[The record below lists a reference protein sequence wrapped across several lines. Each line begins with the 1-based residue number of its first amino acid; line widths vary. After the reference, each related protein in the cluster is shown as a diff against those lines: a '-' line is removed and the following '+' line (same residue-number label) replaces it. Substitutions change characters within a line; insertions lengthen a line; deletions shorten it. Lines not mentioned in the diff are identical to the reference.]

1 MKTLFTL
8 LLLFLTT
15 GYTLA
20 EVVSSEENLKHYD
33 VEIIIFE
40 DAHARY
46 LTSEKWQ
53 ENIITE
59 ALPTAETEI
68 NEATKDSNNLI
79 SDNLSPNNQSVRIS
93 SWELCEEIKKTSLM
107 QVHLL
112 IKEAEVKV
120 PYFPFMNIEIF
131 NRSHREIYGPQPEFT
146 GFYHDMFFSSMLLHL
161 KAAGPYENLWL
172 RKLDVVHDWVVET
185 CNWLGE
191 IAKRTAEI
199 VIAGNIPNAAW
210 LYSQFENIHV
220 PRDIHHSPEGVY
232 CRYFQWALIDI
243 SYDLQMLS
251 ENTKIEIDDLKTIVE
266 SKHFRK
272 ELWLDNFIDLRS
284 ETFLSDDALNWLC
297 EREAK
302 YLSQTVK
309 QFNERYEDYM
319 RIAQICTLQGQH
331 MLSEQYSKLAVGDAL
346 AINHHKD
353 SFLFGLSDIILNCA
367 KAGIEETQGWLSKLG
382 HFIDHV
388 TECTDGDETDHV
400 QLDFGEALLHIQPDK
415 FSAFYKLYLDKEEW
429 YHCDNL
435 LSRFNKGADTS
446 DPVYDADRK
455 SVV

>member
-1 MKTLFTL
+1 MLF
-8 LLLFLTT
+8 
-15 GYTLA
+15 
-20 EVVSSEENLKHYD
+20 
-33 VEIIIFE
+33 
-40 DAHARY
+40 
-46 LTSEKWQ
+46 
-53 ENIITE
+53 
-59 ALPTAETEI
+59 
-68 NEATKDSNNLI
+68 
-79 SDNLSPNNQSVRIS
+79 
-93 SWELCEEIKKTSLM
+93 
-107 QVHLL
+107 
-112 IKEAEVKV
+112 
-120 PYFPFMNIEIF
+120 
-131 NRSHREIYGPQPEFT
+131 RS
-146 GFYHDMFFSSMLLHL
+146 
-161 KAAGPYENLWL
+161 
-172 RKLDVVHDWVVET
+172 
-185 CNWLGE
+185 
-191 IAKRTAEI
+191 
-199 VIAGNIPNAAW
+199 
-210 LYSQFENIHV
+210 
-220 PRDIHHSPEGVY
+220 
-232 CRYFQWALIDI
+232 
-243 SYDLQMLS
+243 LQMLS

-446 DPVYDADRK
+446 DPVYDAILETYVERNDRYDSSHDNVNDREK
-455 SVV
+455 DQIDFSAFPPENLEKFLNKLDRQNLIFNKAYFHGWLDHWSAQQHQKQIGRAHV